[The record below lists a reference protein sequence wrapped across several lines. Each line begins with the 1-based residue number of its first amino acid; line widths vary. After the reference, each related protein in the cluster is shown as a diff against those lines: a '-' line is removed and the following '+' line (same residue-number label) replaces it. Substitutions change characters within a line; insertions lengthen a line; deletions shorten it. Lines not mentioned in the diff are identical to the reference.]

1 MITRPDFEKN
11 IRTALRRAP
20 VVGLVGPRQC
30 GKTTLARD
38 FVQVDSVNYFDLEDP
53 ISLARLASPM
63 AALSALRGLVV
74 IDEIQRHPD
83 LFPMLRVLADRK
95 DQPAQF
101 LVLGSASPQLMSRAS
116 ESLAGRIEVIE
127 ITPFH
132 LAEIPTTQ
140 HELRWSRGGFPR
152 SFLGQSEVDSQAWR
166 ANFISR
172 FLEQDI
178 PQLGFRIP
186 ATRLRRFWTMLA
198 HYHGQTWNGSEIG
211 SSLGLSA
218 HTVRSYLDLLTDTF
232 MVRQLQPWFENIKKR
247 QVKSPRI
254 YFRDSG
260 LFHQL
265 LGIKTYDELQLH
277 PKLGASWEGFAIEET
292 LRAVQPEEA
301 YFWSVHSGPE
311 LDLLCFKNEQR
322 LGYEIK
328 FMDAPKITKSMHTA
342 IDLLKL
348 DHLTIVYPGRQ
359 NYPLADNIDVVP
371 LSEFRKHSA

>member
-1 MITRPDFEKN
+1 MITRSDFEQD
-11 IRTALRRAP
+11 IRTALARAP
-20 VVGLVGPRQC
+20 IVGLVGPRQC

-38 FVQVDSVNYFDLEDP
+38 FVDVDSPNYFDLEDP
-53 ISLARLASPM
+53 VSLARLESPM
-63 AALSALRGLVV
+63 AALSALKGLVV
-74 IDEIQRHPD
+74 IDEIQRRPD

-95 DQPAQF
+95 NQPAQF
-101 LVLGSASPQLMSRAS
+101 LILGSASPQLMSSAS

-127 ITPFH
+127 ITPFN
-132 LAEIPTTQ
+132 LKEIPSAQ

-152 SFLGQSEVDSQAWR
+152 SFLANDEPASQAWR

-178 PQLGFRIP
+178 PQLGIKIP
-186 ATRLRRFWTMLA
+186 AARLRRFWTMLA
-198 HYHGQTWNGSEIG
+198 HYHGQTWNGAEIG
-211 SSLGLSA
+211 SSLGLTA
-218 HTVRSYLDLLTDTF
+218 HTVRSYLDLLSDTF
-232 MVRQLQPWFENIKKR
+232 MVRQLQPWFENVKKR

-265 LGIKTYDELQLH
+265 LGIKNYDELQLH

-292 LRAVQPEEA
+292 IRAVQPEDI

-311 LDLLCFKNEQR
+311 LDLLCFKNKQR
-322 LGYEIK
+322 LGFEIK
-328 FMDAPKITKSMHTA
+328 YMDAPKLTKSMRTSM
-342 IDLLKL
+342 DLLKL

-359 NYPLADNIDVVP
+359 SYPLADNIEVIP
-371 LSEFRKHSA
+371 LTEFRNRT

>member
-1 MITRPDFEKN
+1 MITRPDFELAT
-11 IRTALRRAP
+11 RTALGRAP
-20 VVGLVGPRQC
+20 IVALVGPRQC

-38 FVQVDSVNYFDLEDP
+38 FVEVSSANYFDLEDP
-53 ISLARLASPM
+53 VSLARLASPM
-63 AALSALRGLVV
+63 AALSALTGLIV
-74 IDEIQRHPD
+74 IDEIQRRPD
-83 LFPMLRVLADRK
+83 LFPMLRVLADRQG
-95 DQPAQF
+95 QPAQF
-101 LVLGSASPQLMSRAS
+101 LILGSASPQLMSGAS

-132 LAEIPTTQ
+132 LAEVPPTQ

-152 SFLGQSEVDSQAWR
+152 SFLANDEADSQAWR

-178 PQLGFRIP
+178 PQLGFKIP
-186 ATRLRRFWTMLA
+186 AARLRRFWTMLA
-198 HYHGQTWNGSEIG
+198 HYHGQTWNGAEIG
-211 SSLGLSA
+211 GSLGLTA
-218 HTVRSYLDLLTDTF
+218 QTVRSYLDLLTDTF
-232 MVRQLQPWFENIKKR
+232 MVRQLQPWFENVKKR

-292 LRAVQPEEA
+292 LCAVQPEEA

-311 LDLLCFKNEQR
+311 LDLLCFKNNQR
-322 LGYEIK
+322 LGFEIK
-328 FMDAPKITKSMHTA
+328 YMDAPKLTKSMRTSM
-342 IDLLKL
+342 DLLKL
-348 DHLTIVYPGRQ
+348 DHLTVVYPGRQ
-359 NYPLADNIDVVP
+359 SYSLADNIEVIP
-371 LSEFRKHSA
+371 LTEFRNRD

>member
-1 MITRPDFEKN
+1 MIARPDFKEA
-11 IRTALRRAP
+11 IRVALGRAP

-38 FVQVDSVNYFDLEDP
+38 FVKPGALNYFDLEDP
-53 ISLARLASPM
+53 VSLARLESPM
-63 AALSALRGLVV
+63 EALSQLTGLIV
-74 IDEIQRHPD
+74 IDEIQRRPD
-83 LFPMLRVLADRK
+83 LFPILRVLADREK
-95 DQPAQF
+95 QAAQF
-101 LVLGSASPQLMSRAS
+101 LVLGSASPQLMNGAS

-132 LAEIPTTQ
+132 LGEIPSAQ
-140 HELRWSRGGFPR
+140 RELRWSRGGYPR
-152 SFLGQSEVDSQAWR
+152 SFLSDDEAASQAWR

-198 HYHGQTWNGSEIG
+198 HYHGQTWNGAEIG
-211 SSLGLSA
+211 GSLGLTA
-218 HTVRSYLDLLTDTF
+218 QTVRSYLDLLSDTF
-232 MVRQLQPWFENIKKR
+232 MVRQLQPWFENVKKR
-247 QVKSPRI
+247 QVKAPRI

-260 LFHQL
+260 LFHHL

-292 LRAVQPEEA
+292 IRAVAPDEV

-311 LDLLCFKNEQR
+311 LDLLCFKNGRR

-328 FMDAPKITKSMHTA
+328 YMDAPKSTKSMRSSME
-342 IDLLKL
+342 LLKL
-348 DHLTIVYPGRQ
+348 DHLTVVYPGRQ
-359 NYPLADNIDVVP
+359 SYSLGDKIEVIPLADLRERI
-371 LSEFRKHSA
+371 